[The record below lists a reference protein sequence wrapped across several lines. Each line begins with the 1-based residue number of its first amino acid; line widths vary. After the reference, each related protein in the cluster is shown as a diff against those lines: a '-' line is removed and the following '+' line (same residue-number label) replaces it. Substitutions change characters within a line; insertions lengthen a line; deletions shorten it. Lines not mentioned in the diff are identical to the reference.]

1 MRKTFLRRLKYGSSD
16 LFVSAILAP
25 CTLIFRVLP
34 YKALFFFSKTAGRI
48 TFCLFKRYRER
59 VTGNLSIAFGKEKTP
74 EEIEKL
80 AREVFSHLVLTPLE
94 TLYAYRHSYE
104 RFLLKIKIEGKEH
117 LDSALAQGNGVIAL
131 GAHFG
136 PFTLLGGRL
145 ALEGYPF
152 NVVINE
158 SNFPRMWKVLTG
170 YQKSL
175 GQNPFPLNPITSSI
189 KKSLN
194 CLRRNEILYLI
205 ADEQQR
211 RRGIPVL
218 FFGQTAF
225 TPPGPAIL
233 SLKTN
238 APILPMFILRENGM
252 GRRLL
257 IGNPITIERTS
268 DEKKDIETLIVQFT
282 KAIEEV
288 VRQYPTQWT
297 WLNRRWKLPPSNSI
311 LDRKGKKV

>member
-1 MRKTFLRRLKYGSSD
+1 MRKTFLRKLKYCLGD
-16 LFVSAILAP
+16 LFVSVLLAP
-25 CTLIFRVLP
+25 CTLIFRVFP
-34 YKALFFFSKTAGRI
+34 SNALVFISKIAGRI
-48 TFCLFKRYRER
+48 AFHLFNRYRER
-59 VTGNLSIAFGKEKTP
+59 VTGNLFIAFGKKKNP
-74 EEIEKL
+74 EEIKRL
-80 AREVFSHLVLTPLE
+80 AREVFFHLVLTPLE
-94 TLYAYRHSYE
+94 TIYAYRNPYE
-104 RFLLKIKIEGKEH
+104 RFLLKIKIEGKEI

-136 PFTLLGGRL
+136 PFTLLGTRL

-152 NVVINE
+152 NVIINE
-158 SNFPRMWKVLTG
+158 SNFPRMWKMLNG
-170 YQKSL
+170 YQKRL
-175 GQNPFPLNPITSSI
+175 GQNPYPLNPITSSI

-194 CLRRNEILYLI
+194 CLHRNEILYLI

-233 SLKTN
+233 SIKTN
-238 APILPMFILRENGM
+238 APILPMFIVRENGM
-252 GRRLL
+252 ERRLF
-257 IGNPITIERTS
+257 IGNPITIERTF
-268 DEKKDIETLIVQFT
+268 DEKKDIEMLIVQFT

-297 WLNRRWKLPPSNSI
+297 WLNRR
-311 LDRKGKKV
+311 